1 MKKRSGLM
9 FGLLAV
15 LVAVAMIGCT
25 LMNAGAAN
33 VISEDEIK
41 GIVGTSTDS
50 SQVSSPFTEVANK
63 VRNSVVGVN
72 NYTTTTAYY
81 GYGYGFGYWCQP
93 AAAARFRRLADQ
105 NPKELEKLAKKLDK
119 QDVFSLQGPE
129 YARPTGHADDS
140 LNHWYNRRSFSISC
154 ERNYDAL
161 SYSRELLGAVK
172 AGYEFLMPYYEY
184 FDKSYRMA
192 D

>member
-1 MKKRSGLM
+1 MKRFVSLALSALLLIGALSACSASGYV
-9 FGLLAV
+9 GDPYY
-15 LVAVAMIGCT
+15 GD
-25 LMNAGAAN
+25 GYSN
-33 VISEDEIK
+33 VSTTRD
-41 GIVGTSTDS
+41 GTINGTN
-50 SQVSSPFTEVANK
+50 PGYRE
-63 VRNSVVGVN
+63 
-72 NYTTTTAYY
+72 

-105 NPKELEKLAKKLDK
+105 NPKELEKLAKKLDE

-129 YARPTGHADDS
+129 YARPKGHADDS

-161 SYSRELLGAVK
+161 SYSRELLDAVK